1 MKERIRSLISVLE
14 HDFNDA
20 EAISGLEEL
29 VTGEDAA
36 SRADEMIEEFE
47 AGWRRLASAGRFEA
61 AMQVMEMELVITA
74 DAARIEILLGEQ
86 ARLCDEELFDQKTA
100 LDKLKQLQATR
111 SDDEALKNRIEA
123 IEAERTNW
131 KQLVETFTKQAEDT
145 TEPALKAHMLYSAA
159 ERTYKNHKRGK
170 EIPALLER
178 ALGAD
183 PTHLGTAKL
192 LERVLKERERF
203 ADLAGLYMKLAESRK
218 SKRERAQMLLAAGY
232 TYGRKLEDM
241 DSAALCYSE
250 VLDLSP
256 GEGTALKFLVKYYEE
271 KEDWDHLVAVY
282 EDALHGTLAPDEEM
296 AMLMQVGMIHW
307 RVRGKTDAAE
317 AYFRRLRKIAPAHP
331 GMLGFYRKTLGE
343 AGEKAKLLQI
353 LTDAQRATDDKKLA
367 DTLTKEIAQLAG
379 AEGGNVEKAIDAWK
393 NVLRQ
398 EPAND
403 EARRELKTL
412 YRQTGKWNNLLD
424 ALKAEVEALPEA
436 DALGRVA
443 LLREMADIYKEQLKL
458 EMMVIKT
465 YDQILQLVPDDA
477 TALYELMVAYE
488 AAGRWNDLIAIL
500 TRRAEIAEEPARKI
514 EILQRIAA
522 LWMDRFNN
530 FNRAVEPL
538 EQILA
543 VDPANTGAIEALK
556 GVYQKRRAWRPLI
569 DLMEKEHAALG
580 GDAALRCLKEMAQ
593 IAGERLADPA
603 LAAELWKRVLDA
615 DPRSAEALANLE
627 KLAERNKD
635 WAGLAAVLEKRV
647 SAISDVEEK
656 VQLLTKL
663 GTVWKDR
670 VKDHGKAAEAWMAL
684 LGVQPGN
691 AKAMRALKDAYQAAQ
706 DWDALEQ
713 LFRDAEDYEGLV
725 EVLGI
730 AADRAPD
737 PESKIALSF
746 RCAEL
751 YDQPIGQPDRAVRH
765 YERILTVDPKN
776 LRAAEALVP
785 IYKRAEKWNRLVGV
799 LEIALDA
806 AKDREERVL
815 RMDELR
821 ELSAAKLNNRA
832 LAFQWATRAFEEF
845 PTEPSVREALEV
857 ATEGSGAYDVLI
869 ELYKKKLDAFPQAE
883 RIAVERY
890 IAKVALER
898 LGSVDDAVAGYR
910 AVLAANPADEEAL
923 AALDNIFRTTARW
936 DDLSAIIAQRIE
948 RAEDADARRG
958 LMIEMAHLYEEGMDE
973 AQRAAAAYK
982 AVLDAYP
989 DSEEA
994 LLALERLYQ
1003 AGEQWNELVDIL
1015 ERHRGLYA
1023 GGGDDWRRV
1032 GFRMA
1037 ALFDGEIGD
1046 KPRAIA
1052 MYRELLDTKPGDPEA
1067 IAAAEHL
1074 LRDEKHRVEVA
1085 TMMRPHLQ
1093 AAGDWRRFA
1102 WVLSILIESSDERS
1116 ARLALNVELAD
1127 IYADHL
1133 DEKRL
1138 AFDTLGAALRENA
1151 GDVGLWDKM
1160 TALAAALAMERDLAE
1175 RLSEAYGGG
1184 AVEGDLAIDLARRL
1198 AALYSEALGKP
1209 AAAEPYHR
1217 RVVAADPAAR
1227 GSFAALEELYTAS
1240 ERWDDLLQLYRDALA
1255 ADAVD
1260 DKLAFLLKICFI
1272 VDEVRRDVPQAI
1284 DAYRA
1289 VLAIDATNA
1298 ESIRALTV
1306 LYEEAG
1312 RYDDLA
1318 VLLLDQ
1324 LGSATGTESVSLLFR
1339 LGEISEKHLDAPSDA
1354 LDYFEKVLAV
1364 DPDHLRAQRAIE
1376 DLLDSPVLQ
1385 RSKAVGLRRRAA
1397 AILAVNYERQ
1407 GAAEPLARVL
1417 MISLEGEELSRDER
1431 IDVLTRVA
1439 DLRERRLNDIEGAFA
1454 ALCAAFEMEPGN
1466 EIVSCEVAR
1475 IATACG
1481 MELDYCQLLDRV
1493 IPKIEDDPALVSRLL
1508 VERAKM
1514 YDERLG
1520 NPEEAERAYRAIID
1534 HDPDNAEAVL
1544 PAVEALDKLLTG
1556 REAWTDLLAVLRRKV
1571 ALTID
1576 ALARRDVL
1584 LRMAEIEESVLE
1596 RPRQAIALF
1605 KEVLEID
1612 DTDATA
1618 LSGLERLYDRETAW
1632 PELVDVL
1639 RRRAVLERS
1648 ADMRREMYL
1657 RVARIF
1663 EAQIRSADEAIF
1675 AYRQVNDEGAP
1686 CREALEALSRL
1697 FAAAEKWPEL
1707 LEVYEALGPLA
1718 ENPAERADLLFKTGE
1733 LLRAKL
1739 VEPERAVSVLGEAL
1753 AIDAA
1758 HAGARKALTSLLEST
1773 VKLDAI
1779 AILRPLYEIEGNYES
1794 LLQCAEIEAAELDD
1808 PLEKSRVF
1816 RSAAE
1821 VAEIGLNDTARAFEL
1836 MGRAF
1841 RCGTA
1846 SPDLPALLDGL
1857 ERLAAVTEAH
1867 DKLLDLYREVAPDLL
1882 DGSLQVRCNLRVA
1895 EIAQSAFGDVAVAR
1909 EHYVKVL
1916 DLDGENAAA
1925 LDALEGIYDT
1935 QKQYFEL
1942 FDIYRRKVQCAS
1954 DDAGR
1959 REILFKQARLCEENL
1974 GDISGATQTY
1984 EAILESDP
1992 EDAQAIAALER
2003 LYPKADRYA
2012 DLMDLLER
2020 RVEMTPSGR
2029 VDILHRL
2036 GELARE
2042 KLDDEERALDYFAR
2056 ALDADPSHAPTLA
2069 SLERKMQDE
2078 ALRGKVAEILE
2089 PVYSRRG
2096 DWTKLAEALEARL
2109 GACDDPAQRKE
2120 FLHRI
2125 GTLFEEQLGDLDR
2138 AFDTFARL
2146 FREDVEDRATWD
2158 VLNRL
2163 AGVLDCWAKL
2173 ADVIAKALDDVVG
2186 DTPETAKLAFVLG
2199 QIYEQ
2204 RLGKHK
2210 EARGAYQRVLAF
2222 SPDDSR
2228 AFDAVERMLL
2238 ATEAWPDLLEL
2249 YRDAADAALDLG
2261 QRKGFMFK
2269 IAEIRETAN
2278 NDVDGAIAAY
2288 RDIVDIDS
2296 SDMRAITALDRLY
2309 FGAGKFE
2316 ELTQH
2321 LRMQIDE
2328 APSTGARNDLR
2339 RRLAHVFEDNLE
2351 DLTSAVDAYEEA
2363 LSDGDDKALRE
2374 LERLIMKEEQQQRIA
2389 ELLEPVYRARDEWK
2403 KLVVILNALVGFT
2416 EAPGDKVARFREIAQ
2431 LHEERGRNYNLA
2443 FIALA
2448 QAFAADPSDRDAL
2461 GELKRLAEGLGNW
2474 EDLTAAIEPHVG
2486 DILDEVLKKEV
2497 LHLLGHTFDQ
2507 RLDQPR
2513 KAIEAYKAIREIDE
2527 VDAEALDA
2535 LEGLYNLVGEWEG
2548 LVGVLAQK
2556 AQIASDSARRADLLR
2571 TKASIH
2577 EDLMGA
2583 PRDAIDAYRQSL
2595 EADPTS
2601 LAALDALERLYESAK
2616 EWIDLID
2623 VRRMRLEVVSD
2634 PETRL
2639 AVMRSV
2645 AAVYEEKLDDAAEAI
2660 QSWRAVLDESGQD
2673 AAALGALDRLYAKEE
2688 MFPELL
2694 EILGTKRS
2702 GTADQMLRVE
2712 LGMRIGGLDEKE
2724 LGDLDGAVDAYRDV
2738 LGEQP
2743 THAGALEA
2751 LERLAVDMAVRSKA
2765 IAVLEPLHRDAE
2777 RYDRLAAVLEL
2788 KIEIADDPAQKL
2800 AELLR
2805 LAELHEIGRS
2815 KPAAAFET
2823 YARALAE
2830 DPSRADVMDSLER
2843 LAGSER
2849 MWKELA
2855 GVYEGRVEGVYDPA
2869 VERALLV
2876 RLGDV
2881 RDVHLDDP
2889 KGAIAAY
2896 RRVFEGGDRDARVLS
2911 ALDRLYG
2918 RERQWPALEEVLE
2931 AEIEAAP
2938 DRGARDSLKLRQGAL
2953 REREFGDAAGAIAVY
2968 SDIVQGSPDNDE
2980 ALGALE
2986 AMLAKDEF
2994 VQDVVEILTA
3004 AYDVRDERHKTV
3016 KLFEARLRVAAD
3028 ASDRVRLL
3036 RELAAFQEKVLGDAG
3051 SAFDALGQAFKLA
3064 PDEAALIEE
3073 LERLAQELGSWA
3085 ALVEIAQGAIDAGDL
3100 EPADQVELGLRIAEW
3115 AASKVGDPRLAED
3128 RYRAVLQVEPD
3139 HAGALKALVD
3149 LLRELGRFEDLL
3161 PVLEK
3166 QAAVTYDVG
3175 EKKAILFQA
3184 ARLAESE
3191 LGDQKRA
3198 ITAYNEILELDEAE
3212 TDALD
3217 ALIGLTEQ
3225 RGEYAQLVE
3234 LLLRRARQSLDPAQA
3249 NEFRHRAATLY
3260 VGPLSSDEK
3269 AVDVYREILENA
3281 PSDEGALGQL
3291 ERLYEALKRWDDLKD
3306 LLLQKLDASAS
3317 PADRVMVLRGLAHL
3331 SEARFDAPDDAIGF
3345 LNDLLMSAPR
3355 DEAATADLERIYTK
3369 TERHSDLVELLE
3381 GEADAARESGDTARE
3396 LTLLVRVGEIFDGA
3410 LDDKDRATS
3419 IYERVLER
3427 DPEHTRALAALAKLY
3442 EANGDWDRVA
3452 EVLRKAAATGRG
3464 GPDEAEV
3471 HFRLA
3476 RLAESRLD
3484 DEDGAL
3490 AELRLA
3496 VRAHPGHLE
3505 ANRALARLCRKRGDN
3520 AGLCE
3525 ALAREEANLDDK
3537 AKKIALL
3544 TEIAQLEGAALGDPA
3559 AAVATL
3565 ERARALDPA
3574 SVPILLAL
3582 SDAYVAAGRG
3592 DEAIPVVE
3600 ALIAAETEGG
3610 KKRSKQ
3616 AAAYHQKL
3624 AKAYLARGDKAKAL
3638 ANLEGAYKIDVA
3650 NTEVLISLGKLYYE
3664 QGDLDQAVKLF
3675 RALLLQ
3681 KLDASAGATKADIY
3695 CYVGE
3700 ISLKQ
3705 GDPKKAKGMFQRALD
3720 EDKTHEGAKAGLAQC

>member
-14 HDFNDA
+14 HDSADA

-29 VTGEDAA
+29 VTGDEAG
-36 SRADEMIEEFE
+36 SRAEEMIEEFE
-47 AGWRRLASAGRFEA
+47 AGWQRLNAAGRFEA
-61 AMQVMEMELVITA
+61 SMQVMEMELVIA
-74 DAARIEILLGEQ
+74 SDPARVSALLLEQ
-86 ARLCDEELFDQKTA
+86 ARVADEEMFDQKTA
-100 LDKLKQLQATR
+100 LDKLKQLAATR
-111 SDDEALKNRIEA
+111 PDDETLKARIEA
-123 IEAERTNW
+123 IEAERNNW
-131 KQLVETFTKQAEDT
+131 KQIVETFSKQAEET

-170 EIPALLER
+170 EIPGLLER
-178 ALGAD
+178 ALEAD
-183 PTHLGTAKL
+183 PTHLGAAKL
-192 LERVLKERERF
+192 VERVYKERDRF
-203 ADLAGLYMKLAESRK
+203 ADLAALYMKLSEGRK
-218 SKRERAQMLLAAGY
+218 SKRERVQMLLAAGY
-232 TYGRKLEDM
+232 TYGLKLQDM

-256 GEGTALKFLVKYYEE
+256 GESAALKFLVKYYEE
-271 KEDWDHLVAVY
+271 KEDWDHLVSVY

-307 RVRGKTDAAE
+307 RVRGKADAAE
-317 AYFRRLRKIAPAHP
+317 AYFRRLRKLAPAHP
-331 GMLGFYRKTLGE
+331 GMLAFYRKTLGE
-343 AGEKAKLLQI
+343 SGDKAKLLQI

-367 DTLTKEIAQLAG
+367 DTLNKEIAQLAG
-379 AEGGNVEKAIDAWK
+379 TEGGNVEKAIDAWK

-398 EPAND
+398 EPASD
-403 EARRELKTL
+403 EARRELKVL

-424 ALKAEVEALPEA
+424 ALKAEAEALPEA

-443 LLREMADIYKEQLKL
+443 LLREMAEVYKEHLNL

-500 TRRAEIAEEPARKI
+500 TRRVEITDDPARKI
-514 EILQRIAA
+514 EILQRVAA
-522 LWMDRFNN
+522 LWMERFNN

-543 VDPANTGAIEALK
+543 IDPANAGAIEALK

-569 DLMEKEHAALG
+569 DLMEKEHAALD

-647 SAISDVEEK
+647 AAISDAEEK

-684 LGVQPGN
+684 LEVQPGN
-691 AKAMRALKDAYQAAQ
+691 AKAMRALKEAYQAAQ

-730 AADRAPD
+730 AADRAPE

-765 YERILTVDPKN
+765 YERVLTVDPKN

-785 IYKRAEKWNRLVGV
+785 IYKRAEKWSRLVGV

-806 AKDREERVL
+806 TKDREERVL

-845 PTEPSVREALEV
+845 PTEPSVRETLEA
-857 ATEGSGAYDVLI
+857 ATEEAGAFDVLI
-869 ELYKKKLDAFPQAE
+869 DLYKKKLDAFPVAE
-883 RIAVERY
+883 RVVIERH
-890 IAKVALER
+890 IAKLALER
-898 LGSVDDAVAGYR
+898 LGAVDDAVAGYR
-910 AVLAANPADEEAL
+910 AVLASNPADEEAL
-923 AALDNIFRTTARW
+923 AALDHIFRTTARW
-936 DDLSAIIAQRIE
+936 DDLAAIIGQRIE
-948 RAEDADARRG
+948 RAEDASARRG
-958 LMIEMAHLYEEGMDE
+958 LMLEMAHLYEEGMDD
-973 AQRAAAAYK
+973 AKRAADAYK

-989 DSEEA
+989 DCEEA

-1003 AGEQWNELVDIL
+1003 VAEQWTELVDVL
-1015 ERHRGLYA
+1015 ERHRGLYS

-1037 ALFDGEIGD
+1037 GLFDADLGD

-1052 MYRELLDTKPGDPEA
+1052 AYRELLDTRPGDPEA
-1067 IAAAEHL
+1067 VAAAEHL
-1074 LRDEKHRVEVA
+1074 LRDEKHRLEVA
-1085 TMMRPHLQ
+1085 EMLRPHLL
-1093 AAGDWRRFA
+1093 AGGDWRRLA
-1102 WVLSILIESSDERS
+1102 WVLSILIESTRD
-1116 ARLALNVELAD
+1116 AATRLALNTELAE
-1127 IYADHL
+1127 IYAEHL
-1133 DEKRL
+1133 GEQRL
-1138 AFDTLGAALRENA
+1138 AFDTLGAALRENPS
-1151 GDVGLWDKM
+1151 DVGLWDKM
-1160 TALAAALAMERDLAE
+1160 TALAAALGAEKDLAE
-1175 RLSEAYGGG
+1175 RLSEAYGSG
-1184 AVEGDLAIDLARRL
+1184 AVGDELAVDLARRL
-1198 AALYSEALGKP
+1198 AALYGEALGKP
-1209 AAAEPYHR
+1209 AAAEPYHQ
-1217 RVVAADPAAR
+1217 RVVAADPTDRA
-1227 GSFAALEELYTAS
+1227 SFAALEELYTAA
-1240 ERWDDLLQLYRDALA
+1240 ERWDDLLKLYRDTLA

-1260 DKLAFLLKICFI
+1260 DKLAFLLKVCFI
-1272 VDEVRRDVPQAI
+1272 VDEVQRDVPQAI

-1289 VLAIDATNA
+1289 VLAIDAVNSEA
-1298 ESIRALTV
+1298 IRALTV

-1339 LGEISEKHLDAPSDA
+1339 LGEISEKHLDAPADA

-1376 DLLDSPVLQ
+1376 DLLESPVLQ
-1385 RSKAVGLRRRAA
+1385 RSKAAGLRRRAA

-1417 MISLEGEELSRDER
+1417 MISLEGDELSKDER

-1439 DLRERRLNDIEGAFA
+1439 DLRERRLGDIEGAFA
-1454 ALCAAFEMEPGN
+1454 ALCAAFEMAPEN
-1466 EIVSCEVAR
+1466 DIVLAEVTR
-1475 IATACG
+1475 IAAACG
-1481 MELDYCQLLDRV
+1481 MDLEYSRLLDRV
-1493 IPKIEDDPALVSRLL
+1493 IPTIEGESALVSRLL
-1508 VERAKM
+1508 VERARI

-1520 NPEEAERAYRAIID
+1520 NPEEAERAYRAIVD
-1534 HDPDNAEAVL
+1534 HDPDNAETVL

-1556 REAWTDLLAVLRRKV
+1556 REAWGDLLAVLRRKV
-1571 ALTID
+1571 TLTMD

-1596 RPRQAIALF
+1596 RPREAIALF

-1612 DTDATA
+1612 DTFATA
-1618 LSGLERLYDRETAW
+1618 LSGLERLYDREAAW
-1632 PELVDVL
+1632 PALVDVL
-1639 RRRAVLERS
+1639 RRRALLEGS
-1648 ADMRREMYL
+1648 ADMRRELYL

-1663 EAQIRSADEAIF
+1663 EEQIRDVDEAIF

-1686 CREALEALSRL
+1686 CREALEALARL
-1697 FAAAEKWPEL
+1697 FAAAEKWPDL

-1718 ENPAERADLLFKTGE
+1718 ESADARAEMLFKTGE

-1739 VEPERAVSVLGEAL
+1739 GEPERAVAVLGEAL
-1753 AIDAA
+1753 EVDKA
-1758 HAGARKALTSLLEST
+1758 HRGARTALTALLDGP

-1779 AILRPLYEIEGNYES
+1779 AILRPLYELEGDYES
-1794 LLQCAEIEAAELDD
+1794 LLRCAEIEAAELDD
-1808 PLEKSRVF
+1808 PLEKSRVL
-1816 RSAAE
+1816 RAAAE
-1821 VAEIGLNDTARAFEL
+1821 VAEIGLNDAARAFGL
-1836 MGRAF
+1836 MGRAV
-1841 RCGTA
+1841 RTGTA
-1846 SPDLPALLDGL
+1846 SPDLPSLLDGL
-1857 ERLAAVTEAH
+1857 ERLAALTDAQ
-1867 DKLLDLYREVAPDLL
+1867 DKLLDLYREVAPELL

-1895 EIAQSAFGDVAVAR
+1895 EIAESAFGDVAVAR

-1916 DLDGENAAA
+1916 DLDGENATA
-1925 LDALEGIYDT
+1925 LDALERIYES
-1935 QKQYFEL
+1935 QKQHFEL
-1942 FDIYRRKVQCAS
+1942 FDVYRRKVQCAS
-1954 DDAGR
+1954 SDADR
-1959 REILFKQARLCEENL
+1959 REILFKQARLCEERL
-1974 GDISGATQTY
+1974 EDISGATQTY

-1992 EDAQAIAALER
+1992 ENAQAIGALER
-2003 LYPKADRYA
+2003 LYPKADRHA

-2020 RVEMTPSGR
+2020 RVEMEPAGR

-2042 KLDDEERALDYFAR
+2042 KLGDEERALEYLAR
-2056 ALDADPSHAPTLA
+2056 ALAADPGHAPTLA
-2069 SLERKMQDE
+2069 SLERAMQDE

-2096 DWTKLAEALEARL
+2096 DWTKLAEALDARL
-2109 GACDDPAQRKE
+2109 GACDDPGQRKE
-2120 FLHRI
+2120 LLHRI
-2125 GTLFEEQLGDLDR
+2125 GTLFEEQLGDLER

-2186 DTPETAKLAFVLG
+2186 DTPETAKLAFMLG

-2204 RLGKHK
+2204 RLGRHK
-2210 EARGAYQRVLAF
+2210 DARGAYQRVLAF

-2261 QRKGFMFK
+2261 QRKVFMFK

-2278 NDVDGAIAAY
+2278 SDVDGAIAAY
-2288 RDIVDIDS
+2288 RDIVDLDS
-2296 SDMRAITALDRLY
+2296 TDARAISALDRLY
-2309 FGAGKFE
+2309 FSAGQFE
-2316 ELTQH
+2316 ELTMH
-2321 LRMQIDE
+2321 LRMQIDG

-2339 RRLAHVFEDNLE
+2339 RRLGRVFEENLE

-2363 LSDGDDKALRE
+2363 LADGDDKSLRE
-2374 LERLIMKEEQQQRIA
+2374 LERLIMKEDQQQRIA
-2389 ELLEPVYRARDEWK
+2389 ELLEPVYREKDEWK

-2416 EAPGDKVARFREIAQ
+2416 ETPGEKVARLREIAQ
-2431 LHEERGRNYNLA
+2431 LHEGRGRNFNLA
-2443 FIALA
+2443 FNALA
-2448 QAFAADPSDRDAL
+2448 LAFAADPADRDTL
-2461 GELKRLAEGLGNW
+2461 LELKRLAEGLGNW
-2474 EDLTAAIEPHVG
+2474 DDLAAAIEPHVA
-2486 DILDEVLKKEV
+2486 DILDEALKKEV

-2513 KAIEAYKAIREIDE
+2513 KAIDAFRAIREIDE
-2527 VDAEALDA
+2527 TDAEALDA

-2556 AQIASDSARRADLLR
+2556 AQLAADPDRRAELLR

-2601 LAALDALERLYESAK
+2601 LAALDALERLYEAAK
-2616 EWIDLID
+2616 EWLDLID

-2634 PETRL
+2634 TETRL
-2639 AVMRSV
+2639 AVMRSI
-2645 AAVYEEKLDDAAEAI
+2645 AAVYEERLDDAPEAI
-2660 QSWRAVLDESGQD
+2660 QAWRNVLDESVQD
-2673 AAALGALDRLYAKEE
+2673 AAALDALDRLYGREKLH
-2688 MFPELL
+2688 PELL
-2694 EILGTKRS
+2694 EILRAKRS
-2702 GTADQMLRVE
+2702 ATTDQMLRVE
-2712 LGMRIGGLDEKE
+2712 LGMRVGDLDERE
-2724 LGDLDGAVDAYRDV
+2724 LGDLEGAIEAYRDV

-2751 LERLAVDMAVRSKA
+2751 LERLAVDMGVRSKA

-2777 RYDRLAAVLEL
+2777 RYDRLAAVIEL
-2788 KIEIADDPAQKL
+2788 KIEIADDPADKL

-2815 KPAAAFET
+2815 KPAAAFDT

-2849 MWKELA
+2849 MWDKLPA
-2855 GVYEGRVEGVYDPA
+2855 VYEARVEGVYDPA

-2881 RDVHLDDP
+2881 RDARLDDP

-2896 RRVFEGGDRDARVLS
+2896 RRVFDGGDRDARVLG

-2918 RERQWPALEEVLE
+2918 REAQWPALEEVLE

-2938 DRGARDSLKLRQGAL
+2938 DRGARDALKLRQGAL
-2953 REREFGDAAGAIAVY
+2953 REHEFGDAAGAIAVY
-2968 SDIVQGSPDNDE
+2968 GDVVQGSPDNDE
-2980 ALGALE
+2980 AVAALE
-2986 AMLAKDEF
+2986 ALLAKDEF
-2994 VQDVVEILTA
+2994 VNDVVEILTP

-3028 ASDRVRLL
+3028 AADRVRLL
-3036 RELAAFQEKVLGDAG
+3036 QELARYQEKVLGDAG
-3051 SAFDALGQAFKLA
+3051 SAFDSLGQAFRLA

-3073 LERLAQELGSWA
+3073 LERLAQELGSWG
-3085 ALVEIAQGAIDAGDL
+3085 ALVETAQGAIDGGDL
-3100 EPADQVELGLRIAEW
+3100 EPADQIELGLRIAQW
-3115 AASKVGDPRLAED
+3115 AATKVGDPRLAED
-3128 RYRAVLQVEPD
+3128 RYRAVLEMEPE
-3139 HAGALKALVD
+3139 HVGALKALVD

-3161 PVLEK
+3161 PMLER
-3166 QAAVTYDVG
+3166 QAKVTYDVA

-3184 ARLAESE
+3184 ARLAEFE

-3198 ITAYNEILELDEAE
+3198 IAAYDEILELDEAE

-3225 RGEYAQLVE
+3225 REEYAVLVD
-3234 LLLRRARQSLDPAQA
+3234 LLLRRARQSLDAVKA

-3260 VGPLSSDEK
+3260 VGPLASNEK

-3281 PSDEGALGQL
+3281 PGDEGAMGQL
-3291 ERLYEALKRWDDLKD
+3291 ERLYEELKRWDDLRD
-3306 LLLQKLDASAS
+3306 LLLQQLDAAS
-3317 PADRVMVLRGLAHL
+3317 GPRARVAILRGLAQL

-3345 LNDLLMSAPR
+3345 LKDILMTEPR

-3369 TERHSDLVELLE
+3369 TERHADLVELLE
-3381 GEADAARESGDTARE
+3381 GEADAAREAGDTARE

-3452 EVLRKAAATGRG
+3452 EVLRKAAAAGRG

-3476 RLAESRLD
+3476 RLHEGRLD
-3484 DEDGAL
+3484 DADGAL
-3490 AELRLA
+3490 AELKLA
-3496 VRAHPGHLE
+3496 IAAHPGHLE
-3505 ANRALARLCRKRGDN
+3505 ANRALAAQYRKRKDS

-3525 ALAREEANLDDK
+3525 ALQREEAHTDGAK
-3537 AKKIALL
+3537 AKIALL
-3544 TEIAQLEGAALGDPA
+3544 TEVAAIQSGALADPA

-3565 ERARALDPA
+3565 ERARALEPA
-3574 SVPILLAL
+3574 AVSILLAL

-3600 ALIAAETEGG
+3600 ALIAAETDGG
-3610 KKRSKQ
+3610 KKRSKT

-3624 AKAYLARGDKAKAL
+3624 AQAYLARGDREKAL

-3650 NTEVLISLGKLYYE
+3650 NTEVLIGLGKLYYE
-3664 QGDLDQAVKLF
+3664 QGNLDQAVKLF

-3681 KLDASAGATKADIY
+3681 KFDASAGATKADIY

-3720 EDKTHEGAKAGLAQC
+3720 EDKEHAGAKAGLAQC